1 MTPKQHELVRSAAAA
16 MPEAAV
22 VIAAVDNDSAGSEM
36 AEIIAES
43 VRLAGRPDL
52 RFERHSPKD
61 AKDWNNVLTKSRPPL
76 PLPRLTEVLR
86 AG

>member
-1 MTPKQHELVRSAAAA
+1 
-16 MPEAAV
+16 MPNAAV
-22 VIAAVDNDSAGSEM
+22 IIAAVDNDTAGSEM

-43 VRLAGRPDL
+43 VRLAGRSDL

-61 AKDWNNVLTKSRPPL
+61 AKDWNDVLKSRPPL
-76 PLPRLTEVLR
+76 PLPRLAEVLR